1 MRQRISIGTNYSQR
15 LFINYKQLFMSKY
28 SRKIQKLYDTAP
40 VQETA
45 VLVALIRQGQ
55 TDFQVSEYLDELSF
69 LTETLGAKTVH
80 RFTQRLEKP
89 DVRTFVGTGKLE
101 EIQTYVEHFAVD
113 MVIFDDDLSPSQM
126 RNLENELKVKV
137 YDRSLLILDIFLN
150 RAQTAQAKT
159 QVELA
164 RFQYLLPR
172 LTRMWTHLERQRGG
186 TSTRGGS
193 GEKEIETD
201 KRDIRNKISLL
212 KNKLE
217 DIEKQGVTQRKSR
230 KGIVRVAL
238 VGYTNVGKS
247 TLMNLVTK
255 SEILAENKL
264 FATVDSTVRKVV
276 LDNIPFLLSDTVG
289 FIRKLPTHLI
299 ESFKS
304 TLDEIRE
311 AELLVHVVDISHPG
325 FEDHIAV
332 VNNTLNE
339 LGAGDKPMLLVFN
352 KIDLVPKMPSEEEML
367 FMTELEVEENNYLDF
382 EKLSTAYTKK
392 TNITPVFMAA
402 HDGTNVEE
410 FRRALIRE
418 VKKQH
423 MKMYPHYLED
433 EVIDMS
439 LYRDLE

>member
-1 MRQRISIGTNYSQR
+1 
-15 LFINYKQLFMSKY
+15 MSKY
-28 SRKIQKLYDTAP
+28 SRKLQKLHDTAP

-55 TDFQVSEYLDELSF
+55 TDHQTTEYLDELAF
-69 LTETLGAKTVH
+69 LTETLGAKTVY
-80 RFTQRLEKP
+80 RFTQRMEKP
-89 DVRTFVGTGKLE
+89 DVKTFVGSGKLE
-101 EIQTYVEHFAVD
+101 EIKSYIEHFEVD

-172 LTRMWTHLERQRGG
+172 LTNMWTHLERQRGG
-186 TSTRGGS
+186 TGTRGGA

-201 KRDIRNKISLL
+201 KRDIRGKITLL
-212 KNKLE
+212 KSKLQ
-217 DIEKQGVTQRKSR
+217 DIDKQGVTQRKGR

-247 TLMNLVTK
+247 TLMNLMTK
-255 SEILAENKL
+255 SDILAENKL

-325 FEDHIAV
+325 FEDHIMV

-339 LGAGDKPMLLVFN
+339 IGAGDKPMLLVFN
-352 KIDLVPKMPSEEEML
+352 KIDLVPKMPSEEEMMN
-367 FMTELEVEENNYLDF
+367 MTELEVAENNYLDF
-382 EKLSTAYTKK
+382 EKLSEAYAKK
-392 TNITPVFMAA
+392 TGIEPVFMAA
-402 HDGTNVEE
+402 HDGTNVEL
-410 FRRALIRE
+410 FRESLVRE

-423 MKMYPHYLED
+423 IKMYPHYLEN

-439 LYRDLE
+439 LYKDLE